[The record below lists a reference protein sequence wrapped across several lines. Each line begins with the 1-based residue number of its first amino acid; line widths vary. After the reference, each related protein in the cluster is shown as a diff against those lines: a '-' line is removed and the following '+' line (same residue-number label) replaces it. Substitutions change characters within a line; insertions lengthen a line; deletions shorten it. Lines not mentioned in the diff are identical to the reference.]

1 MLKLK
6 RLRTIKKT
14 HHCAGIHFA
23 IDCFSDLHGAEIV
36 VVSMKNMERSVN
48 DGLVALATSDMFLC
62 LVYFITSLYWKKTHF
77 DSLLELY
84 YRTYEGALINFFLL
98 TR

>member
-1 MLKLK
+1 
-6 RLRTIKKT
+6 
-14 HHCAGIHFA
+14 
-23 IDCFSDLHGAEIV
+23 
-36 VVSMKNMERSVN
+36 MKNMERSVN

-62 LVYFITSLYWKKTHF
+62 LVYFIKSLYWKKPHI